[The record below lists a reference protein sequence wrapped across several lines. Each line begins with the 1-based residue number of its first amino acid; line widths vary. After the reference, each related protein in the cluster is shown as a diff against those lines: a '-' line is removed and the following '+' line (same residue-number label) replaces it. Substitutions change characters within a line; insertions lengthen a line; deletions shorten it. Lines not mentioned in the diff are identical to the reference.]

1 MGRRARVS
9 RDEVLQAS
17 RDAFAERGY
26 DGTTLADIAGRVG
39 VSPAALLR
47 HAPGKRELFE
57 AAMAPTAAGDPFPL
71 EFLRE
76 ADPTG
81 DPRPVL
87 RKLAHTAIPFL
98 ERQMGENIARWLFAK
113 SDAEAVQAQA
123 RDFGAKLRG
132 QSSPPRRVFGLLEDY
147 LRRARAAGRVQVS
160 DPASAALAFMGTM
173 NAYIFFHRLL
183 KMVDPPIPLETY
195 VDTVI
200 EVFTAGALRPAGAAR
215 RTRAAG
221 PRRARIAKRKA

>member
-1 MGRRARVS
+1 MS
-9 RDEVLQAS
+9 RDEVLRAS
-17 RDAFAERGY
+17 REAFGERGY

-47 HAPGKRELFE
+47 HAAGKRELFE
-57 AAMAPTAAGDPFPL
+57 AAMAPTAADDPFPL
-71 EFLRE
+71 EFLRD
-76 ADPTG
+76 ADPAG

-98 ERQMGENIARWLFAK
+98 ERQMGANIARWLFAK
-113 SDAEAVQAQA
+113 SDAEAAQA
-123 RDFGAKLRG
+123 RDFAAKLRG

-147 LRRARAAGRVQVS
+147 LRRARAAGRVQVA

-173 NAYIFFHRLL
+173 NAYIFFHRILQ
-183 KMVDPPIPLETY
+183 MVDPPIRVETY

-200 EVFTAGALRPAGAAR
+200 EVFTAGALRPAPTPR
-215 RTRAAG
+215 RERAAG
-221 PRRARIAKRKA
+221 PRRRPAARRKA

>member
-1 MGRRARVS
+1 MS
-9 RDEVLQAS
+9 RDEVLKAS
-17 RDAFAERGY
+17 REAFGERGY
-26 DGTTLADIAGRVG
+26 DGTTLADIAGRIG

-57 AAMAPTAAGDPFPL
+57 AAMAPTVADDPFPL
-71 EFLRE
+71 EFLRT
-76 ADPTG
+76 ADPAA

-87 RKLAHTAIPFL
+87 RQLAHTAIPFL
-98 ERQMGENIARWLFAK
+98 ERQMGQNIARWLFAK
-113 SDAEAVQAQA
+113 SDAEAAQA

-147 LRRARAAGRVQVS
+147 LRRARAAGRVQVE

-173 NAYIFFHRLL
+173 NAYIFFHRVLQ
-183 KMVDPPIPLETY
+183 MIDPPIPIDTY

-200 EVFTAGALRPAGAAR
+200 DVFTSGALRPAPSR
-215 RTRAAG
+215 RSHVKAG
-221 PRRARIAKRKA
+221 PRRVRTSKRKA

>member
-1 MGRRARVS
+1 MS
-9 RDEVLQAS
+9 REEVLKAS
-17 RDAFAERGY
+17 REAFGDRGY

-47 HAPGKRELFE
+47 HAPGKRELFQ
-57 AAMAPTAAGDPFPL
+57 AAMAPTAADDPFPL

-76 ADPTG
+76 ADPAG

-98 ERQMGENIARWLFAK
+98 ERQMGANIARWLFAK
-113 SDAEAVQAQA
+113 SDAEAAQA

-147 LRRARAAGRVQVS
+147 LRRARAKGRVQVA

-173 NAYIFFHRLL
+173 NAYIFFHRVLNL
-183 KMVDPPIPLETY
+183 VDPPIPVDTY

-200 EVFTAGALRPAGAAR
+200 DVFTAGALRPAAASR
-215 RTRAAG
+215 RPRAAG
-221 PRRARIAKRKA
+221 PRRARISKRKA